1 MRKSVMSRR
10 VGDFILFRW
19 WELVI
24 IIALL
29 TSVMIVMY
37 EGRLRGEPVEVH
49 HRLVVEFKNIEDFRD
64 MINKEDT
71 EEVEEENA
79 TAGNLYKGGVLSKS
93 NMTVEEL
100 EKGLLYDLKPL
111 AKDFLK
117 VEEEEG
123 VNALFFSAL
132 CAYESGWGREHR
144 NNNLGGWGNYKYESK
159 QDFVYRVG
167 KLIKDN
173 YLTEG
178 GVYFNGYEVE
188 DVNKEY
194 NKEIGAEWGRNVRKL
209 MKEIEFRGK
218 SL

>member
-1 MRKSVMSRR
+1 MRKINTRR
-10 VGDFILFRW
+10 VGDFLLFKW

-29 TSVMIVMY
+29 TCVMIVMY

-64 MINKEDT
+64 IINNEEDT
-71 EEVEEENA
+71 EETTEES
-79 TAGNLYKGGVLSKS
+79 LYKGGVLSKS

-117 VEEEEG
+117 VEEEQG

-167 KLIKDN
+167 KLIKSN

-178 GVYFNGYEVE
+178 GIYFNGYEVE

-194 NKEIGAEWGRNVRKL
+194 NKEIGEQWGRDVRKI
-209 MKEIEFRGK
+209 MKEIEVRGK
-218 SL
+218 GL